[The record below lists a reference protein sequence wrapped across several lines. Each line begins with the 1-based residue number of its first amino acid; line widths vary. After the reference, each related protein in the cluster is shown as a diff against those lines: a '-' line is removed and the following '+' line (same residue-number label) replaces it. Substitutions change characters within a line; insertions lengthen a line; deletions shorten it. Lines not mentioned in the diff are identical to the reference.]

1 MNFSKS
7 LNFTLLGKYL
17 LKTVILYD
25 FISKNLYL
33 SFVINNIGDLMDN
46 NAQASAELILL
57 FGGIMVVVLLA
68 IYMYKTYVM
77 DLGGEIKSKEVNE
90 FNAKLEE
97 ISEIFT

>member
-1 MNFSKS
+1 M
-7 LNFTLLGKYL
+7 YE
-17 LKTVILYD
+17 
-25 FISKNLYL
+25 FISKDLYL
-33 SFVINNIGDLMDN
+33 FFVINNIGDLMDN

-68 IYMYKTYVM
+68 IYMYKVYVM

-97 ISEIFT
+97 ISEIFM